1 MPAGLSRIFDA
12 HQVND
17 RVTFEYDT
25 RVYYGQLEQSWRRQH

>member
-1 MPAGLSRIFDA
+1 MIRCCAELRRIFDT

-25 RVYYGQLEQSWRRQH
+25 RVYYGQLS